1 MTEQQFSPLAERY
14 MDTVFRVAYSYL
26 RSPADADDVTQD
38 VLLQLYKTDKAFDD
52 DAHVK
57 NWLIRVTVNRCK
69 NVLRAPWHRTKD
81 IADYENSLSFEEPQC
96 HELFDAVMA
105 LDRRYRCCCTTM
117 RAIARRRSPDCWTYR
132 RKRCVPGWPGP
143 EKS

>member
-1 MTEQQFSPLAERY
+1 MTEQQFSPLAARY

-38 VLLQLYKTDKAFDD
+38 VLIQLYKTDKAFDD

-69 NVLRAPWHRTKD
+69 TCCAPRGTGQRT
-81 IADYENSLSFEEPQC
+81 SP
-96 HELFDAVMA
+96 
-105 LDRRYRCCCTTM
+105 TTKTVFPS
-117 RAIARRRSPDCWTYR
+117 RSPSATSCLTR
-132 RKRCVPGWPGP
+132 
-143 EKS
+143 